1 MPTPLALAR
10 QIATRVH
17 LRDIMIAPQ
26 ADFAADLVQ
35 LSQADSNNEKAR
47 VTEARMDL
55 VAMYGLDGYTE
66 KPFAFANGIAV
77 IPVHGSLINRF
88 THSWGFITGYNFIQ
102 NQLRAA
108 LDDDDVKAIV
118 FDCNSR
124 GGEVNGLF
132 ETADEIYLSRGKK
145 PILAMVD
152 TDSYSACY
160 AVASSCD
167 RIIMT
172 PSGGGGS
179 IGAMCLHISMEK
191 MLDNF
196 GVKVTPIF
204 SGDHKVDGNPY
215 KDLPEAVRLD
225 IQKSVDESRAS
236 FVSLVSR
243 NRNIAEQ
250 VIFDTQARCYRATEM
265 LELGLIDDILTPS
278 QAAIRLL
285 NELDSSP
292 DDIEEDSMTPA
303 EQLAAAQATLAAHA
317 AAPTAEQ
324 LASAQAVVAAAAQ
337 PAAPAAAA
345 PAAAAPAAAPAPAA
359 AAPAASTA
367 AQVDPAAAQQAE
379 RQRCQG
385 IVGCEEAKGKETL
398 ASHLAFNTTMSVEDA
413 KKTLAASG
421 PATVQQASDD
431 PLKQLMDTG
440 SQPNVGADGDAP
452 NQQAENPL
460 LAAYALANG
469 KPLGA

>member
-47 VTEARMDL
+47 VVEARMDL

-145 PILAMVD
+145 PIVAMVD

-215 KDLPEAVRLD
+215 KDLPEPVRLD

-243 NRNIAEQ
+243 NRAIAEQ

-265 LELGLIDDILTPS
+265 LELGLIDEILTPS

-292 DDIEEDSMTPA
+292 DDIEDDPMTPA
-303 EQLAAAQATLAAHA
+303 EQLAAAQATIAAHA
-317 AAPTAEQ
+317 AAPSAEQ
-324 LASAQAVVAAAAQ
+324 LASAQALVAAAAT
-337 PAAPAAAA
+337 PAAPAA
-345 PAAAAPAAAPAPAA
+345 PAAPAPVAA
-359 AAPAASTA
+359 AAPAASA
-367 AQVDPAAAQQAE
+367 AIDPAAAQQAE

-385 IVGCEEAKGKETL
+385 IVGCEEAKGKEQL
-398 ASHLAFNTTMSVEDA
+398 ANHLAFNTTMSVDDA

-421 PATVQQASDD
+421 LSTAPSAKAEDD
-431 PLKQLMDTG
+431 ALKQIMDNS
-440 SQPNVGADGDAP
+440 SQPNVGADAPGGAP
-452 NQQAENPL
+452 NGQAENPL
-460 LAAYALANG
+460 LSAYALANG

>member
-10 QIATRVH
+10 QIANRVN

-35 LSQADSNNEKAR
+35 LSQADTNSEKAR
-47 VTEARMDL
+47 VVEARMDL

-66 KPFAFANGIAV
+66 KPFAYANGLAV

-108 LDDDDVKAIV
+108 LDDDDVKAII

-145 PILAMVD
+145 PLVAMVD

-167 RIIMT
+167 RIILT
-172 PSGGGGS
+172 PSGGVGS
-179 IGAMCLHISMEK
+179 IGAMCLHVSLEK

-215 KDLPEAVRLD
+215 KDLPENVRLD
-225 IQKSVDESRAS
+225 IQKSVNESRAT
-236 FVSLVSR
+236 FVSLVAR
-243 NRNIAEQ
+243 NRAIEEQ
-250 VIFDTQARCYRATEM
+250 VIFDTQARCYRATEA
-265 LELGLIDDILTPS
+265 LELGLIDEILTPS

-292 DDIEEDSMTPA
+292 DDIEDDQMTPA
-303 EQLAAAQATLAAHA
+303 EQLAADQATIAAAA
-317 AAPTAEQ
+317 AAPSAEQ
-324 LASAQAVVAAAAQ
+324 LAAAQARI
-337 PAAPAAAA
+337 AAAA
-345 PAAAAPAAAPAPAA
+345 PATPAVPAAPAAAPAASAA
-359 AAPAASTA
+359 
-367 AQVDPAAAQQAE
+367 VDPAAAQQAE

-385 IVGCEEAKGKETL
+385 ITGCEEAKGKEQL
-398 ASHLAFNTTMSVEDA
+398 ANHLAFNTSMSVEEA

-421 PATVQQASDD
+421 PAAAPVATTEKPNNEAAAD
-431 PLKQLMDTG
+431 PFKQKMDNDQ
-440 SQPNVGADGDAP
+440 QPNVGADGDLAS
-452 NQQAENPL
+452 QQANEQNPL
-460 LAAYALANG
+460 LAAYAVVHG

>member
-10 QIATRVH
+10 QIANRVN

-35 LSQADSNNEKAR
+35 LSQAETNTEKAR
-47 VTEARMDL
+47 VVEARMDL

-66 KPFAFANGIAV
+66 KPFAFANGLAV

-88 THSWGFITGYNFIQ
+88 THSWGFVTGYNFIQ

-108 LDDDDVKAIV
+108 LDDDDVKAII

-132 ETADEIYLSRGKK
+132 ETADEIFLSRGQK
-145 PILAMVD
+145 PLVAMVD
-152 TDSYSACY
+152 TDAYSACY

-179 IGAMCLHISMEK
+179 IGAMCLHVSLEK

-196 GVKVTPIF
+196 GVKVTPIY

-243 NRNIAEQ
+243 NRAIEEQ
-250 VIFDTQARCYRATEM
+250 VIFDTQARCYRASDM
-265 LELGLIDDILTPS
+265 LELGLIDEILTPS

-292 DDIEEDSMTPA
+292 DDIEDDLMPTPAELAAAQATVAAAAATPTA
-303 EQLAAAQATLAAHA
+303 EQLAAAQAVIAAGA
-317 AAPTAEQ
+317 T
-324 LASAQAVVAAAAQ
+324 

-345 PAAAAPAAAPAPAA
+345 PAPAVATAPATSAAAPVDAA
-359 AAPAASTA
+359 AAA
-367 AQVDPAAAQQAE
+367 QAE

-385 IVGCEEAKGKETL
+385 ITGCEEAKGKEQL
-398 ASHLAFNTTMSVEDA
+398 ANHLAYNTSMSVEDA

-421 PATVQQASDD
+421 PAAAAAPAADQANANVF
-431 PLKQLMDTG
+431 QHAMDTTAN
-440 SQPNVGADGDAP
+440 PNVGADGDKP

-460 LAAYALANG
+460 LSAYALVHG